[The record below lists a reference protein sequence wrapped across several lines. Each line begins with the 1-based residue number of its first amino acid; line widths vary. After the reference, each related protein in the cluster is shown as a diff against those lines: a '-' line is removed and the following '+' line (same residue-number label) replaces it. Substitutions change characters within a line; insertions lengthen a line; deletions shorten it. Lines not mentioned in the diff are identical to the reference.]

1 MSRAETHQAAQT
13 VVDAQLPEKPQS
25 LRKPRSGQIRLCW
38 STPRTAPSH
47 AGPEL
52 ILARNSLDQLEA
64 RLREVYA
71 SRRDKTPFVL
81 GAPSL
86 HYGAIVGAGAG
97 RRQGRAGASTA
108 SASSPTA
115 CARPLLPHRSHSG
128 DEEGTAETVD
138 GRPRPTKKAGAISRA
153 GPHRLTYQFSN
164 LPITKT
170 CI

>member
-71 SRRDKTPFVL
+71 FRRDKTPFVS

-86 HYGAIVGAGAG
+86 HYGAIVGALDAAKGAG
-97 RRQGRAGASTA
+97 RRPRRHHHRRPAQGRCCRTEVIAG
-108 SASSPTA
+108 
-115 CARPLLPHRSHSG
+115 
-128 DEEGTAETVD
+128 
-138 GRPRPTKKAGAISRA
+138 TKKEPRR
-153 GPHRLTYQFSN
+153 P
-164 LPITKT
+164 
-170 CI
+170 